1 MNPAADPEYLG
12 SLLRELG
19 GALALYAAQWT
30 DAAEDCVQEALL
42 ELVRQPEIPRNV
54 PGWLFRVVR
63 NRAISRAR
71 AAQRR
76 HKHETRAGE
85 ERPLLIHPSREP
97 EWSAAEVTAAVE
109 QLDGDLR
116 EVVVLRIWGGL
127 NFESIAETASIGTTT
142 AHRRYEAG
150 LKALRRILGIGGRE
164 SGISGQESGVR
175 FSG

>member
-12 SLLRELG
+12 GLLSEHG
-19 GALALYAAQWT
+19 AALALYAAQWT
-30 DAAEDCVQEALL
+30 DAGEDCLQEALL
-42 ELVRQPEIPRNV
+42 ELVRQPELPRNV

-71 AAQRR
+71 SAQRR

-85 ERPLLIHPSREP
+85 QRPLLVHPSREP
-97 EWSAAEVTAAVE
+97 EWSAAEVTAALE

-127 NFESIAETASIGTTT
+127 NFEAIAETVCIGTTT
-142 AHRRYEAG
+142 AHRRYEGG
-150 LKALRRILGIGGRE
+150 LAALRKILGAGCRE
-164 SGISGQESGVR
+164 SGIRGQVFGK
-175 FSG
+175 